1 MQSQGFLDGLQL
13 LLQAA
18 EAQGPAAYMCAEM
31 VRVLPRQQ
39 LAFFEAVR
47 GRSLATCCA
56 APTALV
62 GEAWVSAQGM
72 TSFRPLLPPN
82 MSQF

>member
-31 VRVLPRQQ
+31 VRVLPRQ
-39 LAFFEAVR
+39 
-47 GRSLATCCA
+47 
-56 APTALV
+56 
-62 GEAWVSAQGM
+62 
-72 TSFRPLLPPN
+72 
-82 MSQF
+82 